1 MIGFAVLFGLLAVF
15 LAQTWLNNQEAAR
28 MRSLEAQH
36 KAPAP
41 ERTIVVA
48 ARPLRFGEQLTASAL
63 RELPWPQDA
72 LPAGAFGKIADLV
85 AAKRVV
91 LMPMEPNEAVL
102 ASKVTGPGERAT
114 LSAVLD
120 PGMTAVT
127 VRVNDVE
134 GVAGFVLPGDHVDV
148 MLTRQGEKNSAA
160 TDVVIENAQVLAIDQ
175 LADEKADKPSVV
187 KAVTLEV
194 KATDGE
200 QNRARLHGRHAVA
213 AAAQGRR
220 RRRAGFAPRDHRRS
234 RQVDDGKIG
243 FRDGRGVAAVEERA
257 RRVQRSGR
265 ARQCAFRGGV
275 AAGAGAGKRLIGD
288 DAAGRREIGVWG
300 QVSGGEADV
309 KSQYKKQNDLAGGS
323 RRHADRTTDGAGV
336 KIAALMRRGWIRA
349 VLAGSVMAV
358 LPPAVRAQE
367 SIVLANPVHSAQVSV
382 TVGKTEDIRTD
393 QNFANITV
401 GDPDIADVSPLTDHS
416 LSILG
421 KKIGTTRVTVYDA
434 DHKPVGIFDVEV
446 SYDISRLAAE
456 IGHFTGGGIKV
467 SSING
472 RILLSGTSPDAAT
485 LDKAV
490 QIAGQFGPDPI
501 NTVQVMQPQQIELEV
516 RFIEV
521 DRNAGRD
528 LGVQWN
534 AFGNSVLANIRQ
546 HQTAGFAAADHPA
559 GRLVSA
565 ARDRRR
571 RRQRHGEALPIS
583 PVVAAGVLSGA
594 APFGFLVGQLTNKLQ
609 IEVNALES
617 KGAARLLA
625 EPNLVTLSGETAS
638 FLAGGQI
645 PIPEVGATG
654 TPSFGFQPY
663 GVGLSFTP
671 TVLRDGVINLIVKPE
686 VSEIDH
692 GATP

>member
-1 MIGFAVLFGLLAVF
+1 
-15 LAQTWLNNQEAAR
+15 
-28 MRSLEAQH
+28 
-36 KAPAP
+36 
-41 ERTIVVA
+41 VVA
-48 ARPLRFGEQLTASAL
+48 A
-63 RELPWPQDA
+63 
-72 LPAGAFGKIADLV
+72 
-85 AAKRVV
+85 
-91 LMPMEPNEAVL
+91 
-102 ASKVTGPGERAT
+102 
-114 LSAVLD
+114 
-120 PGMTAVT
+120 
-127 VRVNDVE
+127 
-134 GVAGFVLPGDHVDV
+134 
-148 MLTRQGEKNSAA
+148 
-160 TDVVIENAQVLAIDQ
+160 
-175 LADEKADKPSVV
+175 
-187 KAVTLEV
+187 
-194 KATDGE
+194 
-200 QNRARLHGRHAVA
+200 
-213 AAAQGRR
+213 
-220 RRRAGFAPRDHRRS
+220 
-234 RQVDDGKIG
+234 
-243 FRDGRGVAAVEERA
+243 
-257 RRVQRSGR
+257 
-265 ARQCAFRGGV
+265 
-275 AAGAGAGKRLIGD
+275 
-288 DAAGRREIGVWG
+288 
-300 QVSGGEADV
+300 
-309 KSQYKKQNDLAGGS
+309 
-323 RRHADRTTDGAGV
+323 
-336 KIAALMRRGWIRA
+336 
-349 VLAGSVMAV
+349 
-358 LPPAVRAQE
+358 LPPAVRAQQN
-367 SIVLANPVHSAQVSV
+367 IVLASPVHSAQVRV

-534 AFGNSVLANIRQ
+534 AFGNSVLANTGSGLPASQLPITQ
-546 HQTAGFAAADHPA
+546 PGGSFQQPGTTVGGANVAG
-559 GRLVSA
+559 S
-565 ARDRRR
+565 
-571 RRQRHGEALPIS
+571 ALPIS

-609 IEVNALES
+609 VEVNALES

-671 TVLRDGVINLIVKPE
+671 TVLHDGVINLIVKPE
-686 VSEIDH
+686 VSEIDKTNGVTIGGTFVPGLTTRKASTTLELRDGQSFMLGGLLQSDGTNTIDQLPWAGDLPVL
-692 GATP
+692 GALFRSTDYQKQETDLVILVTPHIVRPLTPVDPVHTPFDSSLPPNDVDLFLMGDTEVSPELARLAVGALNRPYVGHILDLPRNGGVYVTAKD